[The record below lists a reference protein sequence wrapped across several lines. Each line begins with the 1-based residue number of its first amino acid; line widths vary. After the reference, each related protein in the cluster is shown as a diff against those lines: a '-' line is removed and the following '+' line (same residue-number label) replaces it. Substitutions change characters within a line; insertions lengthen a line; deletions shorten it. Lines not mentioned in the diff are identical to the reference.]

1 MSSTLI
7 LPWKHDAGVLL
18 QITVISLCCVEL
30 KCHVKFLFF
39 YFSWIQHDIHFT
51 TSCHNRLDRYGR
63 VLQSGG
69 AIIFVLEKL
78 LAMRPTTAKGLLT
91 GVMDESS

>member
-1 MSSTLI
+1 MCLVI
-7 LPWKHDAGVLL
+7 LFGHFLGYSMPFILQLLVIIVL
-18 QITVISLCCVEL
+18 TSLAKEV
-30 KCHVKFLFF
+30 
-39 YFSWIQHDIHFT
+39 QG
-51 TSCHNRLDRYGR
+51 YGR

-78 LAMRPTTAKGLLT
+78 PAMRPTTAKGLLT

>member
-1 MSSTLI
+1 MQRS
-7 LPWKHDAGVLL
+7 
-18 QITVISLCCVEL
+18 
-30 KCHVKFLFF
+30 
-39 YFSWIQHDIHFT
+39 IHFP
-51 TSCHNRLDRYGR
+51 TSCHNLLTPLAKEGQGYGR

>member
-1 MSSTLI
+1 MDTYS
-7 LPWKHDAGVLL
+7 
-18 QITVISLCCVEL
+18 
-30 KCHVKFLFF
+30 
-39 YFSWIQHDIHFT
+39 
-51 TSCHNRLDRYGR
+51 R

-78 LAMRPTTAKGLLT
+78 LAMSPTTAKGLLT